1 MRGSR
6 REGGHGHRG
15 ERLAEQVRAEVAQI
29 VGFELED
36 DRVGLATVTDVRVS
50 PDYASARVYVSVSG
64 TPEEKQRSVDAL
76 NHAAGFVRRLLAPR
90 LHTKKTMNLHFV
102 LDDLLDRGNRIEA
115 LLKENEG

>member
-1 MRGSR
+1 MRGSKHA
-6 REGGHGHRG
+6 GGQGHRG
-15 ERLAEQVRAEVAQI
+15 ERLAEQVREELIQI
-29 VGFELED
+29 VSFELED

-50 PDYASARVYVSVSG
+50 PDYSNARVFVSVSG
-64 TPEEKQRSVDAL
+64 TPEEQKRSVEAL

-90 LHTKKTMNLHFV
+90 LHTKKTMTVHFV